1 MKESWQLESST
12 VPKVDVKS
20 ITVSRKAAPSE
31 IAMSSG
37 PFASC
42 YVSKRQS

>member
-1 MKESWQLESST
+1 MKESWKLEST
-12 VPKVDVKS
+12 VVPRVDVKS
-20 ITVSRKAAPSE
+20 ITVSRKAPPSE

-42 YVSKRQS
+42 YISKRQS